1 MNYGIK
7 FYGQHAI
14 IKLRCNVTPE
24 DRDRIRE
31 QYPDL
36 HVYHTGRRTAIEGCL
51 RASEYHGFKKYV
63 DDCTISY
70 KIAELE
76 HKRAKL
82 WASEGAFIMDID
94 DDLPF

>member
-7 FYGQHAI
+7 FFGQHAI

-24 DRDRIRE
+24 DCDRIRE

-51 RASEYHGFKKYV
+51 HASVYNSFKKFV
-63 DDCTISY
+63 DDCTITY

-76 HKRAKL
+76 NKRAKL
-82 WASEGAFIMDID
+82 WDIERDYIMDID